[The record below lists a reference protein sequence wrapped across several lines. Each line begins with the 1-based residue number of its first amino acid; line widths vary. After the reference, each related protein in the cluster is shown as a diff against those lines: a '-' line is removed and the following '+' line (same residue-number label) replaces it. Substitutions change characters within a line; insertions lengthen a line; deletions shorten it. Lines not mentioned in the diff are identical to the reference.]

1 MEKKDYFDLYREM
14 VVIRRIEERSAELY
28 QKGKI
33 GGFLHLYIGQEAVC
47 AGIGSV
53 RQSQDRLITAYRD
66 HGWAIS
72 SGIDPKFVMAELLG
86 KVDGCS
92 EGKGGSMHMADV
104 EKNFWGGH
112 AIVGAHIPIAAGLA
126 LGDVYQ
132 GNDDAITI
140 CMFGDGATNI
150 GFFHEG
156 LNLSKVWNLPVL
168 WVCENNQYGMGT
180 AVDRASAVSEI
191 RQKAEGYGMQNERI
205 DGMDVMQVREDAARV
220 LDLIRKEGGPY
231 LLEIMTYRYRG
242 HSMGDPERYREKDEV
257 KKWEEEDP
265 IGIFRKHIVEEEI
278 ATEEELDEQD
288 AEAERIVQEAVDFAE
303 ASPEPDDDALFEH
316 IYAEPTPVEYRGYA
330 LSQESEGK

>member
-1 MEKKDYFDLYREM
+1 MDKQEALKLYREM
-14 VVIRRIEERSAELY
+14 VEIRILEERAAELY
-28 QKGKI
+28 QQGKI

-47 AGIGSV
+47 AGVCSV
-53 RQSQDRLITAYRD
+53 RQPQDRIITAYRD

-72 SGIDPKFVMAELLG
+72 TGIDPKIVMAELLG

-92 EGKGGSMHMADV
+92 HGKGGSMHMADT

-126 LGDVYQ
+126 LGDVYK
-132 GNDDAITI
+132 GENDAITV

-168 WVCENNQYGMGT
+168 WICENNQYGMGT
-180 AVDRASAVSEI
+180 SVKRASAVSEI
-191 RQKAEGYGMQNERI
+191 RQKAEGYGMPNERI
-205 DGMDVMQVREDAARV
+205 EGMDIMNVRKHVSRVMDK
-220 LDLIRKEGGPY
+220 IRKEGGPF

-242 HSMGDPERYREKDEV
+242 HSMGDPERYRAKEEV

-265 IGIFRKHIVEEEI
+265 IGMFRIYLLKEEI
-278 ATEEELDEQD
+278 ATEEELDTLD
-288 AEAERIVQEAVDFAE
+288 DEAEQIIQEAVEFAE
-303 ASPEPDDDALFEH
+303 SSPEPGKEALFEH
-316 IYAEPTPVEYRGYA
+316 IYVDPTPVEYRGYA
-330 LSQESEGK
+330 LENESEEM

>member
-1 MEKKDYFDLYREM
+1 MEQKDYFDLYREM

-47 AGIGSV
+47 AGVCSV
-53 RQSQDRLITAYRD
+53 KKPQDRIITTYRD

-72 SGIDPKFVMAELLG
+72 AGIEPKVVMAELLG

-92 EGKGGSMHMADV
+92 QGKGGSMHLADV

-112 AIVGAHIPIAAGLA
+112 AIVGAHIPIAAGMA
-126 LGDVYQ
+126 LGDVYL
-132 GNDDAITI
+132 GNNDAITI

-168 WVCENNQYGMGT
+168 WICENNQYGMGT
-180 AVDRASAVSEI
+180 TVDRASAVSEI
-191 RQKAEGYGMQNERI
+191 RQKAEGYGMRNERI
-205 DGMDVMQVREDAARV
+205 DGMDVMSVRKEVAQVLET
-220 LDLIRKEGGPY
+220 IRKDGGPY

-242 HSMGDPERYREKDEV
+242 HSMGDPERYREKEEV
-257 KKWEEEDP
+257 KRWEAEDP
-265 IGIFRKHIVEEEI
+265 IGIFRNYMIHEGI
-278 ATEEELDEQD
+278 ATEEALDDQD
-288 AEAERIVQEAVDFAE
+288 AEAEKIVEEAVYFAE
-303 ASPEPDDDALFEH
+303 ASPEPGEEILFDH
-316 IYAEPTPVEYRGYA
+316 IYAEPTPIEYLGYA
-330 LSQESEGK
+330 LEKKSEGK

>member
-1 MEKKDYFDLYREM
+1 MEKQDYFDLYREM

-33 GGFLHLYIGQEAVC
+33 GGFLHLYIGQEAVS

-53 RQSQDRLITAYRD
+53 RQPQDRLITAYRD

-72 SGIDPKFVMAELLG
+72 AGIEPKVVMAELLG

-92 EGKGGSMHMADV
+92 QGKGGSMHMADV

-112 AIVGAHIPIAAGLA
+112 AIVGAHIPIAAGMA
-126 LGDVYQ
+126 LGDVYL
-132 GNDDAITI
+132 GNEDAITI

-168 WVCENNQYGMGT
+168 WVCENNMYGMGT
-180 AVDRASAVSEI
+180 AVENASAVSEI
-191 RQKAEGYGMQNERI
+191 RQKAEGYGMANERI
-205 DGMDVMQVREDAARV
+205 EGMDVMQVRADVERV
-220 LDLIRKEGGPY
+220 LELIRKEGGPY

-242 HSMGDPERYREKDEV
+242 HSMGDPERYREKAEV
-257 KKWEEEDP
+257 KKWEIEDP
-265 IGIFRKHIVEEEI
+265 IGIFRKYLTDEGI
-278 ATEEELDEQD
+278 ATEDELDEQD
-288 AEAERIVQEAVDFAE
+288 DQAEQIVREAVEFAE

-330 LSQESEGK
+330 LEKKSEGK

>member
-14 VVIRRIEERSAELY
+14 VIIRRIEERSAELY
-28 QKGKI
+28 QKGMI
-33 GGFLHLYIGQEAVC
+33 GGFLHLYIGQEAVS
-47 AGIGSV
+47 AGISSI
-53 RQSQDRLITAYRD
+53 RQPQDRIITAYRD

-92 EGKGGSMHMADV
+92 QGKGGSMHMADV

-112 AIVGAHIPIAAGLA
+112 AIVGAHIPIAAGMA
-126 LGDVYQ
+126 LGDVYL
-132 GNDDAITI
+132 GNQDAVTI

-180 AVDRASAVSEI
+180 SVERASAVSEI
-191 RQKAEGYGMQNERI
+191 RQKAEGYGMPNERI
-205 DGMDVMQVREDAARV
+205 EGMNVMQVREDVSRV
-220 LDLIRKEGGPY
+220 LEGIRKEGGPF

-242 HSMGDPERYREKDEV
+242 HSMGDPERYRGKDEV

-265 IGIFRKHIVEEEI
+265 IGIFRRYLIDEGI
-278 ATEEELDEQD
+278 GTEKELDEQD
-288 AEAERIVQEAVDFAE
+288 EQGEEIVEEAVQFAE
-303 ASPEPDDDALFEH
+303 ASPDPEDEALFDH

>member
-14 VVIRRIEERSAELY
+14 VIIRLIEERSAELY

-33 GGFLHLYIGQEAVC
+33 GGFLHLYIGQEAVSS
-47 AGIGSV
+47 GIGSV
-53 RQSQDRLITAYRD
+53 RQPQDRLITAYRD

-72 SGIDPKFVMAELLG
+72 AGIEPKVVMAELLG

-92 EGKGGSMHMADV
+92 QGKGGSMHMADV

-112 AIVGAHIPIAAGLA
+112 AIVGAHIPIAAGMA
-126 LGDVYQ
+126 LGDVYL
-132 GNDDAITI
+132 GNKDAITI

-180 AVDRASAVSEI
+180 AVERASAVSEI
-191 RQKAEGYGMQNERI
+191 RQKAEGYGMPNERI
-205 DGMDVMQVREDAARV
+205 EGMNVMKVRENVARV
-220 LDLIRKEGGPY
+220 LDKIRKEGGPY

-242 HSMGDPERYREKDEV
+242 HSMGDPERYRGKDEV
-257 KKWEEEDP
+257 MKWEEEDP
-265 IGIFRKHIVEEEI
+265 IGIFRRHIIEEEI
-278 ATEEELDEQD
+278 ATEEEFDEQD
-288 AEAERIVQEAVDFAE
+288 AKAQEIVDEAVEFAE
-303 ASPEPDDDALFEH
+303 SSPDPDDEALFEH
-316 IYAEPTPVEYRGYA
+316 IYAEPTPIEYKGYA